1 MTAAAFVA
9 PLVAPDSL
17 RAVLREVFRAAEYR
31 WRAPAPRGTGW
42 LADLVGQMV
51 VWLDR
56 LREAHPER
64 YYALLA
70 VLTLV
75 LLVIAAHLA
84 WVVWRSL
91 RAPVAAAPE
100 SGGPGPRPG
109 RDAAWHLAEARR
121 GSAAGRY
128 AEALGHRFAALV
140 LELDRRRALGFHP
153 AKTPAEYAAE
163 ARLDA
168 AGRAAL
174 AQLVQALYRHLF
186 GGLPCGPAEWEAFD
200 RRAAALTGSGG
211 AAR

>member
-1 MTAAAFVA
+1 MTAAALLA
-9 PLVAPDSL
+9 PPVPPDSL
-17 RAVLREVFRAAEYR
+17 RAVLRAVFQAAEYR
-31 WRAPAPRGTGW
+31 WRTPAPRGRGW
-42 LADLVGQMV
+42 PAELVGQMLA
-51 VWLDR
+51 WLDR
-56 LREAHPER
+56 LREAYPER
-64 YYALLA
+64 YYALLT

-75 LLVIAAHLA
+75 LLLIAAHLA
-84 WVVWRSL
+84 SVVWRSL

-100 SGGPGPRPG
+100 SGGPGPRPA

-121 GSAAGRY
+121 SSAAGRY

-140 LELDRRRALGFHP
+140 LELDRRRVVGFHP
-153 AKTPAEYAAE
+153 AKTPAEYATE

-168 AGRAAL
+168 AGRTAL

-200 RRAAALTGSGG
+200 RRAAALTGGGG